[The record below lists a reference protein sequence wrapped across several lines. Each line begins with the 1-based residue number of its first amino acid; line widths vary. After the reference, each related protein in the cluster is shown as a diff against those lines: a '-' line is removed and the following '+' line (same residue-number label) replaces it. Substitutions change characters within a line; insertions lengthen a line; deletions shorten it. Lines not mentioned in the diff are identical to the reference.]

1 MDSQLKTYFTDM
13 AKWQKI
19 VGIFFAISVA
29 FMLLAGLMFIILGA
43 TLGSGF
49 AEEFA
54 EELGSDLGGFG
65 LICLGI
71 LYLLLGLLYLFP
83 TKYLLNSSKKINL
96 WAITDDE
103 ALLTEGVKN
112 SKSFFKFTGLLLI
125 IGVIAA
131 FVAVVAIVIATIIG
145 LA

>member
-1 MDSQLKTYFTDM
+1 MDSQLKTHFTDM

-43 TLGSGF
+43 TMGSGF

-54 EELGSDLGGFG
+54 EELGSDMGGLG